1 MARTSDPAEAKK
13 LAEEIQRQVIDQVVM
28 IPMGEFTNVT
38 SKRKVI
44 GNQLDAA
51 APVFWNMTKSGK

>member
-1 MARTSDPAEAKK
+1 
-13 LAEEIQRQVIDQVVM
+13 M